1 MNYKLA
7 HTPMVLESK
16 TTNLILNISAILMY
30 VSFKLQSLQY
40 LLKCYSRI
48 ILNSF
53 TTGYFWHD
61 GHMSTS
67 QLGNDRS
74 FLCQRRAAI

>member
-1 MNYKLA
+1 MNYKL
-7 HTPMVLESK
+7 HVCSSYVYGIGK
-16 TTNLILNISAILMY
+16 QNNKINSAILMY

-40 LLKCYSRI
+40 ILKCYSRI

-53 TTGYFWHD
+53 TTGYFWHNR
-61 GHMSTS
+61 HMSTS

>member
-1 MNYKLA
+1 MNYKL
-7 HTPMVLESK
+7 HSSYSYGIGK
-16 TTNLILNISAILMY
+16 QNLILNISAILMY

-40 LLKCYSRI
+40 LLKRYSRI

-61 GHMSTS
+61 RHMSTS